1 VAMTA
6 DLWKLQA
13 AERALALV
21 ENGMT
26 LGLGTGS
33 TAARFVDLL
42 GARVKQGLQVRC
54 VPTSEATRA
63 QAERLGIPL
72 ITLNQQ
78 PFVDLTVDGADE
90 IDDELRLVKGGGGAL
105 LIEKIV
111 ATASGRMVVIA
122 DHSKRVPVLGKFP
135 LPVEVVRFG
144 LAATRSMIDVL
155 AAAAGC
161 SGEITQRT
169 TAHGQPLVTDSGHF
183 ILDCHFGRIDEPEA
197 LDEALKLVPGVV
209 ENGLFLGIADMAII
223 AGPDG
228 MAVLEREADGDPD
241 EDAE

>member
-1 VAMTA
+1 MTA

-13 AERALALV
+13 AERALTLV
-21 ENGMT
+21 EGGMT

-42 GARVKQGLQVRC
+42 GAKVKEGLQVRC
-54 VPTSEATRA
+54 VPTSEATRT

-72 ITLNQQ
+72 ITLDQQ

-122 DHSKRVPVLGKFP
+122 DHSKRVPALGKFP

-144 LAATRSMIDVL
+144 LAATRGMIDVL

-161 SGEITQRT
+161 SGEITQRMK
-169 TAHGQPLVTDSGHF
+169 ADGQPLVSDSGNF

-228 MAVLEREADGDPD
+228 VAVLEREADGDAD